1 MNKFQISK
9 KDVIFLK
16 TYPFFHKYEIFQL
29 SLVIREFST
38 QMYFARTNVRPWR
51 LNMYKTDSFI
61 SADEVKEIECRK
73 SKRGFAL
80 KKEA

>member
-1 MNKFQISK
+1 
-9 KDVIFLK
+9 
-16 TYPFFHKYEIFQL
+16 
-29 SLVIREFST
+29 
-38 QMYFARTNVRPWR
+38 MYFARTNVRPWR